1 MLQTK
6 DQGHK
11 RKCPPKKD
19 LQKFFSNDLHKKR
32 SKNFFAADLQNFNH
46 STNSAVLEP
55 RTGQF
60 SRTWGFE
67 AKDLSFKAKAKDF
80 KMCPLGRP
88 RGLHLFRVGIKQYFQ
103 FAQAK
108 AVDKLLL
115 QSAINRLI
123 FFTELG
129 IDVAYTQAR
138 RQGGAGG
145 AMPPDFRFRPPDLFL
160 APHGIFLG
168 GRSCFFWPEK
178 TLKFV
183 IFVRKKP
190 SDFGEDLFFLEI
202 TWFWP
207 EKNVKISARNSLR
220 NSAKTFAPPILILP
234 PRSREAGDAPAYTCN
249 HRCAQVC

>member
-1 MLQTK
+1 
-6 DQGHK
+6 
-11 RKCPPKKD
+11 
-19 LQKFFSNDLHKKR
+19 
-32 SKNFFAADLQNFNH
+32 
-46 STNSAVLEP
+46 
-55 RTGQF
+55 
-60 SRTWGFE
+60 
-67 AKDLSFKAKAKDF
+67 
-80 KMCPLGRP
+80 MCPLGRP
-88 RGLHLFRVGIKQYFQ
+88 RRLHLFRVGIKQYFQ

-168 GRSCFFWPEK
+168 GRSCFFLAGKNVEICD
-178 TLKFV
+178 F
-183 IFVRKKP
+183 RQKKA
-190 SDFGEDLFFLEI
+190 FGFRRRPFFLEI

-249 HRCAQVC
+249 HRCAQVR